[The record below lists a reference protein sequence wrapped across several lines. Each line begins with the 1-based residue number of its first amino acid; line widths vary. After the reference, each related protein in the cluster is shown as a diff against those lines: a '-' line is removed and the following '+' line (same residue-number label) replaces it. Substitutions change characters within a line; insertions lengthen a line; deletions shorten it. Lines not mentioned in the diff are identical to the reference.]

1 MVRNQARQPPF
12 ALCVAALIPRA
23 TPGHLPKKRQTV
35 CNRTVGVRL
44 RGPRANYFHAPVAQ
58 QNSAARFERDG
69 RGCKSCRE
77 HHFPHVAQLE
87 GGAPLRTETVRVQIL
102 SWGPFSPCSPTS
114 RGAPLKTERLRVQI
128 PPWGPLF
135 APVAQLAEAANLR
148 SALCRC
154 KSGLEHFWSMNRTS
168 KPGLRAKEF
177 GSFGGWGASPPC
189 SALSPVV

>member
-1 MVRNQARQPPF
+1 M
-12 ALCVAALIPRA
+12 
-23 TPGHLPKKRQTV
+23 
-35 CNRTVGVRL
+35 
-44 RGPRANYFHAPVAQ
+44 
-58 QNSAARFERDG
+58 SAARFERDG
-69 RGCKSCRE
+69 RRCNSCRE

-102 SWGPFSPCSPTS
+102 PWGPFTAVRSTPCSPTS

-154 KSGLEHFWSMNRTS
+154 KSGLEHFGSMYRTS
-168 KPGLRAKEF
+168 EPGLRAKEI
-177 GSFGGWGASPPC
+177 SPRGAGVQVLHAPPF
-189 SALSPVV
+189 SKQPNPQQGNHEMSHTNIQALIESLLTLVKILARNSDRRLRSSIRAP